1 MDIWEVSPA
10 LTPFL
15 EPLPH
20 VGQTGLDLRR
30 GDDIKVETIQQDQ
43 TDCIVSLR
51 TVIGRNN
58 SNGTINMQI
67 SYFNHQWEGTVA

>member
-15 EPLPH
+15 EPLLY
-20 VGQTGLDLRR
+20 VGKTVLDLRR
-30 GDDIKVETIQQDQ
+30 GNDIEIEAIQQYQ

-58 SNGTINMQI
+58 SNGTINM
-67 SYFNHQWEGTVA
+67 